1 MSELQ
6 PRPTRDGFGE
16 ELVSLGYENDKILV
30 LSADLE
36 DSTRAEY
43 FKFKFPDR
51 FYNVGIAEQNMVGI
65 AAGLAK
71 EGFIAF
77 VTSFAVFLTNRAY
90 DFIRISVCYNNL
102 NVKLCGSH
110 VGVTVGEDGATAQ
123 SLEDVAIMAVLPNM
137 RIVCPVDYIEAKKI
151 TRYIAEEYGPF
162 YMRLSRAPYP
172 IITSE
177 NDKFEFGKGRIFVD
191 GEDIT
196 ILSYGITVSE
206 SIKAAEEL
214 RKEGISARVV
224 NLSTLKPL
232 DEELILRSAEETG
245 AILVVEEHEITN
257 GLGSMVARFLVTK
270 KPVPMDFIAVN
281 DAFGVSGKPY
291 ELLEYF
297 GLDWRNIVRVSKSLI
312 KRKKEVSFSR
322 RRSIRRANLY

>member
-1 MSELQ
+1 MVEKQ

-16 ELVSLGYENDKILV
+16 ELVKLGYENDKIIV

-43 FKFKFPDR
+43 FKFKFPER

-65 AAGLAK
+65 ASGLAK
-71 EGFIAF
+71 EGFITF

-102 NVKLCGSH
+102 NVKVCASH
-110 VGVTVGEDGATAQ
+110 AGVTVGEDGATAQ

-137 RIVCPVDYIEAKKI
+137 RVVCPVDYIEAKKI
-151 TRYIAEEYGPF
+151 TRYIANEFGPF

-172 IITSE
+172 ILTDES
-177 NDKFEFGKGRIFVD
+177 DVFEFGKGRIFVEGD
-191 GEDIT
+191 DLT
-196 ILSYGITVSE
+196 IISYGITVSE

-214 RKEGISARVV
+214 RKEGIYARVV
-224 NLSTLKPL
+224 NMSTIKPF
-232 DEELILRSAEETG
+232 DEELVLKCAEETG
-245 AILVVEEHEITN
+245 AILVVEEHQITN
-257 GLGSMVARFLVTK
+257 GLGSMIARFLATK
-270 KPVPMDFIAVN
+270 KPIPMEFVAVN
-281 DAFGVSGKPY
+281 DQFGVSGKPY

-297 GLDWRNIVRVSKSLI
+297 GLDWKNIARVSRELV
-312 KRKKEVSFSR
+312 KRKKSF
-322 RRSIRRANLY
+322 